1 MFLQSIRLRN
11 SSSYSSLVPWST
23 AVYDAVIRFHNIFS
37 FSLWGRFLHPPSPPP
52 KSTPRT
58 TMPSKRLNRHHAASR
73 VAACSRARTG
83 SPPPA
88 SFTVLAQTMPRLRPC
103 TWPRCRHQRLRQRA
117 RSHACDAA
125 VSARLL
131 CFRWVFDHRG
141 RAYVA
146 IVRRNSK
153 TSASRLPST
162 FASRH
167 NKRHKRRAGGP
178 GEA

>member
-1 MFLQSIRLRN
+1 MYN
-11 SSSYSSLVPWST
+11 T
-23 AVYDAVIRFHNIFS
+23 VIRFYNIFS
-37 FSLWGRFLHPPSPPP
+37 FSLWGRLNGGPRPLLP

-73 VAACSRARTG
+73 VAAYSPARTG

-88 SFTVLAQTMPRLRPC
+88 SFTVLAQAIPRLRAC
-103 TWPRCRHQRLRQRA
+103 TWPCRHHQRMRQRT

-131 CFRWVFDHRG
+131 CFRWVFDSRG
-141 RAYVA
+141 RADVA
-146 IVRRNSK
+146 IVRRNSE

-167 NKRHKRRAGGP
+167 NKRHQRRAGGP

>member
-1 MFLQSIRLRN
+1 MRCSIAARSRRVSALLSLTLDLDGNQPRLIELPLR
-11 SSSYSSLVPWST
+11 T
-23 AVYDAVIRFHNIFS
+23 AAA
-37 FSLWGRFLHPPSPPP
+37 G
-52 KSTPRT
+52 T
-58 TMPSKRLNRHHAASR
+58 SKRLNRHHAASR
-73 VAACSRARTG
+73 VAAYSRARTG

-88 SFTVLAQTMPRLRPC
+88 SFTVLAQAIPRLRAC
-103 TWPRCRHQRLRQRA
+103 TWPCRHHQRMRQRT

-131 CFRWVFDHRG
+131 CFRWVFDSRG
-141 RAYVA
+141 RADVA
-146 IVRRNSK
+146 IVRRNSE

-167 NKRHKRRAGGP
+167 NKRHQRRAGGP